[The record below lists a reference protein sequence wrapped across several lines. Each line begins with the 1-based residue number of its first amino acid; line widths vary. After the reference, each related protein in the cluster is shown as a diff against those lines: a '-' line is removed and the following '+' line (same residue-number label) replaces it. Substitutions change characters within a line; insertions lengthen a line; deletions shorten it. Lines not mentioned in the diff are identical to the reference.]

1 MSRTAPVATGLDLA
15 AIRAQFPTLER
26 RVYDDK
32 RLIFLDSAASSQKP
46 LAVTDAM
53 DQFMKT
59 SYANV
64 HRGVHRLSQEATDAF
79 EAARTKVARFMGA
92 EEREVVFTKNTTEAI
107 NLVAQS
113 WGRKN
118 LRPGDEIL
126 LTVLEHHANIVP
138 WQLIAEETGAV
149 VRPVDIREDGSLDMD
164 DFADKLG
171 DRTRMVACAFVSNVL
186 GTVLPVEE
194 IIARAHAQG
203 ALVLLDA
210 SQAVTHRR
218 VDVSALDVDFLAWTG
233 HKLYGP
239 TGIGVLYGKYDLLD
253 AMPPY
258 QGGGDMIDTV
268 SFAGTTFREP
278 PFRFEA
284 GTPAIVEAVGLGA
297 AVDWVEG
304 VGIEAIAAHEAD
316 LLDYAM
322 ERMGAANDVRVF
334 GTAPEKVSVLAFQL
348 GDHHANDVG
357 TILDRTGVAL
367 RVGQHCAEPLHDRL
381 GVHSTARVSFAAYN
395 GRDDVDALLDGLAV
409 CRELL
414 G

>member
-171 DRTRMVACAFVSNVL
+171 DRTSMVACAFVSNVL

-218 VDVSALDVDFLAWTG
+218 VDVRALDVDFLAWTG

>member
-1 MSRTAPVATGLDLA
+1 MSRTAPLATGLDLA

>member
-1 MSRTAPVATGLDLA
+1 MSHTQPMATSFDLA
-15 AIRAQFPTLER
+15 AIRSEFPTLKR

-53 DQFMKT
+53 DSFMKT

-79 EAARTKVARFMGA
+79 EAARTKVAGFMGA
-92 EEREVVFTKNTTEAI
+92 EDREVVFTKNTTEAI

-149 VRPVDIREDGSLDMD
+149 VRAVDIQSDGTLDMD
-164 DFADKLG
+164 DFVEKLG
-171 DRTRMVACAFVSNVL
+171 ERTRMVACAFVSNVL
-186 GTVLPVEE
+186 GTVLPVED
-194 IIARAHAQG
+194 IISRAHAKG

-218 VDVSALDVDFLAWTG
+218 VDVRALDVDFLAWTG

-304 VGIEAIAAHEAD
+304 VGLQAIAAHEAD

-322 ERMGAANDVRVF
+322 QRLAVSNDVRVF

-348 GDHHANDVG
+348 GEHHANDVG

-381 GVHSTARVSFAAYN
+381 GVHSTARASFAAYN

>member
-92 EEREVVFTKNTTEAI
+92 AEREVVFTKNTTEAI

-218 VDVSALDVDFLAWTG
+218 VDVRALDVDFLAWTG

>member
-92 EEREVVFTKNTTEAI
+92 EEREVVFTKNATEAI

-218 VDVSALDVDFLAWTG
+218 VDVRALDVDFLAWTG

>member
-218 VDVSALDVDFLAWTG
+218 VDVRALDVDFLAWTG

-395 GRDDVDALLDGLAV
+395 GRDDVEALLDGLAV

>member
-149 VRPVDIREDGSLDMD
+149 VRPVDIREDGLLDMD

-218 VDVSALDVDFLAWTG
+218 VDVRALDVDFLAWTG

>member
-1 MSRTAPVATGLDLA
+1 MSQNGPAANGFDLA

-79 EAARTKVARFMGA
+79 EAARTKVARFIGA
-92 EEREVVFTKNTTEAI
+92 DEREVVFTKNTTEAI

-138 WQLIAEETGAV
+138 WQLIAEETGAI
-149 VRPVDIREDGSLDMD
+149 VRPVDILEDGSLDMD
-164 DFADKLG
+164 DFTDKLG
-171 DRTRMVACAFVSNVL
+171 ERTRMVACAFVSNVL

-210 SQAVTHRR
+210 SRGLQRR
-218 VDVSALDVDFLAWTG
+218 W
-233 HKLYGP
+233 
-239 TGIGVLYGKYDLLD
+239 
-253 AMPPY
+253 
-258 QGGGDMIDTV
+258 
-268 SFAGTTFREP
+268 
-278 PFRFEA
+278 
-284 GTPAIVEAVGLGA
+284 A
-297 AVDWVEG
+297 AVV
-304 VGIEAIAAHEAD
+304 
-316 LLDYAM
+316 
-322 ERMGAANDVRVF
+322 
-334 GTAPEKVSVLAFQL
+334 
-348 GDHHANDVG
+348 
-357 TILDRTGVAL
+357 
-367 RVGQHCAEPLHDRL
+367 DRL
-381 GVHSTARVSFAAYN
+381 G
-395 GRDDVDALLDGLAV
+395 GRLMALD
-409 CRELL
+409 R
-414 G
+414 